1 LTASDGTFTRLLSF
15 VLTLRAPP
23 RLTEAPTNQL
33 VQLGATVHFTAAAAG
48 SAPLSYQWQR
58 DSVDVAGSV
67 EPTLILPTVPTNLAG
82 LYRIIVANDVGAVTS
97 VVARLT
103 VNSPPT
109 PAQFALSTYLN
120 TAQTFSASKLA
131 RAAHDPDGDPILL
144 ASVSVSSTNHGTVGW
159 SAGQTTYTP
168 PAGYTGADAFTYTLQ
183 DDRGGSAT
191 GTVTVTV
198 ESRGAISLNV
208 NFGPVL
214 TNGNF
219 LIRFAGLPG
228 ATYTIEYTDSIW
240 PANWQKA
247 TNLVAPATTGSY
259 GRGVFQFSESAAGIV
274 SRYYRTVYPS
284 Y

>member
-1 LTASDGTFTRLLSF
+1 MA
-15 VLTLRAPP
+15 
-23 RLTEAPTNQL
+23 
-33 VQLGATVHFTAAAAG
+33 GAA
-48 SAPLSYQWQR
+48 
-58 DSVDVAGSV
+58 
-67 EPTLILPTVPTNLAG
+67 EPALILQAVSTNVAG

-97 VVARLT
+97 VVARLS
-103 VNSPPT
+103 VNSPPA
-109 PAQFALSTYLN
+109 PGQFALSTYLN

-131 RAAHDPDGDPILL
+131 RAARDPDGDPILL
-144 ASVSVSSTNHGTVGW
+144 ASVSVSSTNQGTVGW

-198 ESRGAISLNV
+198 QAGGAISPNV
-208 NFGPVL
+208 VFGPVL

-228 ATYTIEYTDSIW
+228 ATYTIEYTDSIS
-240 PANWQKA
+240 PVNWQKA
-247 TNLVAPATTGSY
+247 TNLVASANTGSY
-259 GRGVFQFSESAAGIV
+259 GRGVFQFSQSAAGV
-274 SRYYRTVYPS
+274 AERLFRTVYPA